1 MLESLESVLNDYF
14 SAVDRASPLVSLS
27 CRDISMRQPWYLW
40 SLTLSADCL
49 CSGLSD
55 LVITVVCMCITVTD
69 LSSHSCLELYWRVCL
84 SVCLSH
90 LYQMRLSFAII
101 KCTHSLITIV
111 SRCRSR
117 ATWPSDPPWPFCTTS
132 VSFKSFRSQVS
143 VLLTYAQTYIHTD
156 KGIVIS
162 CS

>member
-55 LVITVVCMCITVTD
+55 LVITVVCMCITLTD

-132 VSFKSFRSQVS
+132 VSFKSFRSQVLS
-143 VLLTYAQTYIHTD
+143 CCHTHIH
-156 KGIVIS
+156 GES
-162 CS
+162 